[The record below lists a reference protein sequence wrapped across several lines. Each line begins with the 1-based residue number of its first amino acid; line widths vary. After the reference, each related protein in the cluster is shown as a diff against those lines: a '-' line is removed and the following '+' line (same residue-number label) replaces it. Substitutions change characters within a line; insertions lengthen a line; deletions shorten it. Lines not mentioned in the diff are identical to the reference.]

1 MAAFAS
7 ANTELAAEPFTAQV
21 VRRVRRRL
29 WIRGAVLGA
38 ACVLGVVSA
47 LGPLHQLLELVSM
60 GLSTVAVQ
68 WRDTA
73 WYRQYGLPVVFL
85 SWVSLGR
92 FLLAG
97 SLGDL
102 LNGDSRI

>member
-1 MAAFAS
+1 MMSDDEKDWMAAFAP
-7 ANTELAAEPFTAQV
+7 ANTELPAEPFTAHV

-47 LGPLHQLLELVSM
+47 LGPLHQLVDLVSM

-68 WRDTA
+68 WRDAT
-73 WYRQYGLPVVFL
+73 WYTQYGLPFLFL
-85 SWVSLGR
+85 SVGFAWPI
-92 FLLAG
+92 LARW
-97 SLGDL
+97 LA
-102 LNGDSRI
+102 R

>member
-1 MAAFAS
+1 MSDDEKDWMAAFAS
-7 ANTELAAEPFTAQV
+7 ANTELPAEPFTAHV
-21 VRRVRRRL
+21 VRQVRRRL

-47 LGPLHQLLELVSM
+47 LGPLQQLVDLVSM

-73 WYRQYGLPVVFL
+73 WYTQYGLPFLFL
-85 SWVSLGR
+85 SVGFAWPI
-92 FLLAG
+92 LARW
-97 SLGDL
+97 LA
-102 LNGDSRI
+102 R